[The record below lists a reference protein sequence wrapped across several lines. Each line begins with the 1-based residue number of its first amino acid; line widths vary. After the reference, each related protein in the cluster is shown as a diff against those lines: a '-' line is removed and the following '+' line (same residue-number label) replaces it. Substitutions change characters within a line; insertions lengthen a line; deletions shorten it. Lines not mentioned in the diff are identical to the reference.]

1 MELLIVS
8 NDAVI
13 ASPYV
18 LTIKEFAEI
27 SKKKQEIAV
36 KELSYV
42 YHMCDHNSPFSV
54 YDAKEKEEHVIN
66 SIFKTKWS
74 PDTKVKAACNKYV
87 ELKET
92 HAIKLLKAAR
102 SAVNKLKN
110 YFEIVDL
117 TDIDDNGRPIYQAK
131 DLVANLSKM
140 ADVVNGLSK
149 LEELVKKEQQTVSAN
164 RGGVVVNKYSQ

>member
-1 MELLIVS
+1 MDLLTIS
-8 NDAVI
+8 DNKVI
-13 ASPYV
+13 PSAYT
-18 LTIKEFAEI
+18 LTIKEFAKI
-27 SKKKQEIAV
+27 GGRKNAA

-54 YDAKEKEEHVIN
+54 YDQDVRHAEVAS
-66 SIFKTKWS
+66 SIFDVNWE
-74 PDTKVKAACNKYV
+74 PDKYVKAACDKY
-87 ELKET
+87 EKLKET
-92 HAIKLLKAAR
+92 SAVKLLIAAR

-117 TDIDDNGRPIYQAK
+117 TAIDDNGRPIYQAK

-140 ADVVNGLSK
+140 ADVVAGLSK
-149 LEELVKKEQQTVSAN
+149 LEEQVKKDEQSKSPN

>member
-1 MELLIVS
+1 MELLTVS
-8 NDAVI
+8 NDTVI

-18 LTIKEFAEI
+18 LTIKEFEKI
-27 SKKKQEIAV
+27 SV

-42 YHMCDHNSPFSV
+42 YHMCDHNSPFAV
-54 YDAKEKEEHVIN
+54 YEEQERSEHVIN
-66 SIFKTKWS
+66 SIFKKKWS
-74 PDTKVKAACNKYV
+74 PDTKVKAACDKYL

-102 SAVNKLKN
+102 SAVNKLRK
-110 YFEIVDL
+110 YFEVVDL
-117 TDIDDNGRPIYQAK
+117 TDIDDNGRPIYNAK

-140 ADVVNGLSK
+140 ADVVSGISK
-149 LEELVKKEQQTVSAN
+149 LEELVKKEQQTLSAN

>member
-1 MELLIVS
+1 MDLLTIS
-8 NDAVI
+8 DNKVI
-13 ASPYV
+13 PSAYT
-18 LTIKEFAEI
+18 LTIKEFAKLA
-27 SKKKQEIAV
+27 SRKTSA

-42 YHMCDHNSPFSV
+42 YHMCDHSSPFAV
-54 YDAKEKEEHVIN
+54 YDVDVRHAEVAS
-66 SIFKTKWS
+66 SIFNVNWE
-74 PDTKVKAACNKYV
+74 PDKYVKAACDKYA

-110 YFEIVDL
+110 YFEIIDL
-117 TDIDDNGRPIYQAK
+117 TAIDENGRPIYQAK

-140 ADVVNGLSK
+140 GDVISGLTK
-149 LEELVKKEQQTVSAN
+149 LEDLVKKEKQSVSAN

>member
-1 MELLIVS
+1 MELLTIS
-8 NDAVI
+8 NDTVI
-13 ASPYV
+13 VSPYV
-18 LTIKEFAEI
+18 LTIKEFEDI
-27 SKKKQEIAV
+27 SKKK
-36 KELSYV
+36 KEMAIKEFSYI

-54 YDAKEKEEHVIN
+54 YDAEEKKEQIIK

-74 PDTKVKAACNKYV
+74 PDTKVKAACDKYI

-110 YFEIVDL
+110 YFEVVDL
-117 TDIDDNGRPIYQAK
+117 TDTDDNGRPIYQAK

>member
-1 MELLIVS
+1 MELLTIS
-8 NDAVI
+8 NDSVI
-13 ASPYV
+13 VSPYV
-18 LTIKEFAEI
+18 LTIKEFEEI
-27 SKKKQEIAV
+27 SKRKKDIAI
-36 KELSYV
+36 KEFSYV

-54 YDAKEKEEHVIN
+54 YDLTEKQEKIISSV
-66 SIFKTKWS
+66 FKSKWT
-74 PDTKVKAACNKYV
+74 PDTKVNAACDKYI

-102 SAVNKLKN
+102 SAINKLKH

-117 TDIDDNGRPIYQAK
+117 TDVDDNGRPIYQAK

-149 LEELVKKEQQTVSAN
+149 LEELVKKEQQTLSAN
-164 RGGVVVNKYSQ
+164 RGGVIVNKYSQ